1 LSTINRPV
9 RSRAIATAFLLLA
22 LTVAA
27 TGCGRSPSGPAQK
40 RVALG
45 IVGDPIIYAAAGGSP
60 TDLLRVVAVEEG
72 TNVPVPD
79 LEVRWQV
86 TQGSATLTQSTSTT
100 DDDGVAAT
108 SAQPAP
114 LGAYQVRASAANMA
128 GSAPII
134 EVRVVA
140 VPIINSVEP
149 AVAAPGAEVVVQ
161 GSSFSSTAVENAV
174 YFDGIRGTVLT
185 GSSTQLRVVVPS
197 CLPARS
203 VNVVAGLGGVLSTP
217 RPMTTTGTTGST
229 LSLQPGQVRTLAD
242 PAELAC
248 VRLPGTPGGALYL
261 FTAHNA
267 SSTTA
272 PAMPFELR
280 ALAPGAPLAAVRL
293 QELEGRVPYAEAWE
307 AALRDRERAL
317 PRGDAW
323 PDAAAAPD
331 AALPAVPDV
340 GERRQFNVLKLQG
353 GFDRVTATARIV
365 TTRAVLWVDDEAAGE
380 FSSADLQYFGGL
392 FDDPIYPTTVATFG
406 EPSDVDGNQRIFI
419 LFTPRV
425 NALTPRNQS
434 SYITGFFYGCDL
446 LARSRCSGSN
456 EAEIFYS
463 LVPDPGAKWSSAR
476 TVATVRA
483 AVPPILA
490 HEFQHMIHFARRGFS
505 ADVLWLSEALAHTA
519 EELVAD
525 VLQATNP
532 TLAHSFR
539 TPNLV
544 RAQRYLS
551 SPASSSL
558 LALAGTGSLEMRG
571 GVWLL
576 LKHARGHYGGN
587 DLLRRLTSS
596 SQSGVANLTQQTGQP
611 WSRLAVDFDVALWAD
626 GAPELGTTPLEPR
639 YRFQGFN
646 LRAALSGVSGGYTLR
661 PSALGW
667 NDFAVSG
674 AAANGSSAYFLLTT
688 PLAGGEVLSFVLS
701 GARGAPFQ
709 PGTGARLSILR
720 VR

>member
-1 LSTINRPV
+1 V
-9 RSRAIATAFLLLA
+9 RTRACVTAFLLLA
-22 LTVAA
+22 VAA
-27 TGCGRSPSGPAQK
+27 VGCRQDPAGPAQK
-40 RVALG
+40 RVVLS
-45 IVGDPIIYAAAGGSP
+45 IVGDPIIYAAIQGSP
-60 TDLLRVVAVEEG
+60 TDPLRVLVVEQG
-72 TNVPVPD
+72 TNVPVPN
-79 LEVRWQV
+79 LEVSWQV
-86 TQGSATLTQSTSTT
+86 NQGSATLTRSTSMT
-100 DDDGVAAT
+100 DDDGVAST

-114 LGAYQVRASAANMA
+114 AGSYRVRASAANMT
-128 GSAPII
+128 GSAPSI

-140 VPIINSVEP
+140 VPIITAVEP

-161 GSSFSSTAVENAV
+161 GSNFSSTAVENAV
-174 YFDGIRGTVLT
+174 YFDGIRGTVLS
-185 GSSTQLRVVVPS
+185 GSSTQLRVVVPA
-197 CLPARS
+197 CLPPRS
-203 VNVVAGLGGVLSTP
+203 VNVVAGLGGVYSTP
-217 RPMTTTGTTGST
+217 RSITTNGTIGST
-229 LSLQPGQVRTLAD
+229 LALQPGQVQTMSE

-280 ALAPGAPLAAVRL
+280 ALAPGVPLASVTL
-293 QELEGRVPYAEAWE
+293 QALEPRVPYAEAWE

-317 PRGDAW
+317 PRGPDAW
-323 PDAAAAPD
+323 PDATAAPE
-331 AALPAVPDV
+331 AAPQAIPDV
-340 GERRQFNVLKLQG
+340 GERRQFNVLNLQG
-353 GFDRVTATARIV
+353 GFDRVTATARII
-365 TTRAVLWVDDEAAGE
+365 TARAVLWVDEEAASA
-380 FSSADLQYFGGL
+380 FSSGDLQYFGGL

-406 EPSDVDGNQRIFI
+406 EPSDIDGNQRIFI

-425 NALTPRNQS
+425 NALTPRNQN

-456 EAEIFYS
+456 EAEVFYS
-463 LVPDPGAKWSSAR
+463 LVPDPGAKWSGAR

-490 HEFQHMIHFARRGFS
+490 HEFQHMIHFARRGLS

-525 VLQATNP
+525 ALQATNP
-532 TLAHSFR
+532 TLAQSFR

-551 SPASSSL
+551 SPAGSSL

-576 LKHARGHYGGN
+576 LKHARGHHGGN
-587 DLLRRLTSS
+587 ELLRRLTSS

-611 WSRLAVDFDVALWAD
+611 WSRLAVDFDIALWAD
-626 GAPELGTTPLEPR
+626 GAPELGTAPLEPR

-646 LRAALSGVSGGYTLR
+646 LRTAMAGVSGGYTLQ
-661 PSALGW
+661 PGALGW
-667 NDFAVSG
+667 SDFAVSG
-674 AAANGSSAYFLLTT
+674 TAANGSSAYFLLTT
-688 PLAGGEVLSFVLS
+688 PQAGGQTLSFVLS

-709 PGTGARLSILR
+709 QGTGARLSILR